1 LALGWTSDVDKRIFV
16 YDLTTGTLLHTLA
29 APIGAVATFG
39 ETVNIKGNYLVAGN
53 RNWDFGPAAVY
64 DLTTGT
70 LLQTFTETDATDIST
85 WLNPGIGGSFGS
97 AVAITDSKTIIG
109 SRSGSEDSTGHSGA
123 FLIYSNPGQEVQES
137 TGPADWSN
145 ATLAYTL
152 DNPSPF
158 GSSGN
163 DKFGTD
169 VAISGNYAI
178 VGADREDDAG
188 GGDSGKAYIYN
199 ASTGALLYTLDN
211 PNPYGGSPFDY
222 FGASVAISG
231 DHAIISAYDE
241 DDASGTSSGKAYIYN
256 VTTGT
261 LVHTLDNPNAYSTGK
276 DDNFGRHV
284 GISGDRAIVGAI
296 LEGNKAGKAY
306 IYNVSTGALVHTLHN
321 PLPTANNSTDGDQFG
336 TVAISGDHAIV
347 GAYNADDADGTYSG
361 KAYIYN
367 VSTGA
372 LVHTLDNPN
381 PFGTSA
387 GDKFG
392 FSVSISGDHAI
403 VGAAEEDDA
412 GGISSGKAYI
422 YNVSTGA
429 LVHTLDNPN
438 PFGTSEYDRFG
449 WAVAISGDHAIVCA
463 WLEDEADGV
472 TNSGKVYIYNV
483 TSGALV
489 KTLDNSNAYGTGKDD
504 YFGYSVAISGSNIIV
519 GAINED
525 DADGTNS
532 GKAYIFSAIASAPAE
547 ESTGWTIDLSN
558 VTYDSVSFGVNQDN
572 DPMSIAFNNDGTK
585 MYMMGSFHK
594 NIHQY
599 TLSTGFDLST
609 ASADNVSFYVGSQD
623 NSPMRLKFNTD
634 GTKMYINGL
643 QRNKVHQYSLGS
655 GFDLSTASYDNVAFE
670 IPEWNYGFT
679 FNNDGTKMYSSSNAL
694 RQYSLSAGF
703 DISTATYDN
712 VNFDLSSQSH
722 SAVDT
727 YFNSDGT
734 KMYILFAG
742 GEDDVHQYTLT
753 TGFDISTASYDN
765 VMFSVGSEETNPTAI
780 CISSDGTKMYSVGAS
795 NDTVYQYSTGL

>member
-1 LALGWTSDVDKRIFV
+1 MQLEKKYYTVQDEETLKLLHQHIIDSDTLAVDTE
-16 YDLTTGTLLHTLA
+16 TTG
-29 APIGAVATFG
+29 
-39 ETVNIKGNYLVAGN
+39 
-53 RNWDFGPAAVY
+53 
-64 DLTTGT
+64 
-70 LLQTFTETDATDIST
+70 
-85 WLNPGIGGSFGS
+85 LNPRKDKIIGWSVSGDEGIGFYLPTLVFDYGKDELVLQEINGQSTE
-97 AVAITDSKTIIG
+97 VISKN
-109 SRSGSEDSTGHSGA
+109 
-123 FLIYSNPGQEVQES
+123 L
-137 TGPADWSN
+137 
-145 ATLAYTL
+145 LKL
-152 DNPSPF
+152 LM
-158 GSSGN
+158 
-163 DKFGTD
+163 
-169 VAISGNYAI
+169 
-178 VGADREDDAG
+178 
-188 GGDSGKAYIYN
+188 GKKLVFHN
-199 ASTGALLYTLDN
+199 ASFDVQFIKNYFNVDLLPSVWVDTGL
-211 PNPYGGSPFDY
+211 
-222 FGASVAISG
+222 
-231 DHAIISAYDE
+231 
-241 DDASGTSSGKAYIYN
+241 
-256 VTTGT
+256 
-261 LVHTLDNPNAYSTGK
+261 
-276 DDNFGRHV
+276 
-284 GISGDRAIVGAI
+284 
-296 LEGNKAGKAY
+296 
-306 IYNVSTGALVHTLHN
+306 
-321 PLPTANNSTDGDQFG
+321 
-336 TVAISGDHAIV
+336 
-347 GAYNADDADGTYSG
+347 
-361 KAYIYN
+361 
-367 VSTGA
+367 
-372 LVHTLDNPN
+372 
-381 PFGTSA
+381 
-387 GDKFG
+387 
-392 FSVSISGDHAI
+392 
-403 VGAAEEDDA
+403 
-412 GGISSGKAYI
+412 
-422 YNVSTGA
+422 